1 MLILYFDPI
10 RLPPRYRT
18 KARVF
23 SFSGLTEPGTLNQ
36 QSTDWPISFLEV
48 QGSAEPYTLNL
59 EGTVG
64 GCDRIHPETARVGA
78 ADKGYMQ

>member
-1 MLILYFDPI
+1 MLILCLYPI

-18 KARVF
+18 KAVVF
-23 SFSGLTEPGTLNQ
+23 SFSGVTEPEILNQ

-64 GCDRIHPETARVGA
+64 GGDRIHPGRARVGA
-78 ADKGYMQ
+78 ADKGYI